1 VNLRREYVKLLNMSD
16 WAKTIILA
24 VDGSPNSIRAA
35 EVAINIAKGNG
46 SRLIVLMVVD
56 TRTVSDFSRMLEEG
70 AKLSHA
76 AEELYVS
83 ATKVVASIKKMA
95 EKSGQSVDTIIR
107 KGLPHIEIV
116 IFAQEIGADLIII
129 GKGGRYGASRHM
141 MGTITERVIE
151 DADCSVL
158 IVR

>member
-1 VNLRREYVKLLNMSD
+1 MSD
-16 WAKTIILA
+16 WVKTIVLA
-24 VDGSPNSIRAA
+24 VDGSPNSMRATDIA
-35 EVAINIAKGNG
+35 LKIAKDNG

-56 TRTVSDFSRMLEEG
+56 TRAISDFSRMLEEG

-76 AEELYVS
+76 EEELYVT
-83 ATKVVASIKKMA
+83 ATKVIEDIKKLA
-95 EKSGQSVDTIIR
+95 KKDGLDVDTIIR

-116 IFAQEIGADLIII
+116 IFASEIGADLIVI
-129 GKGGRYGASRHM
+129 GKGGRYGASRQI

-158 IVR
+158 VVR